1 MPAFTTKIDNQ
12 SEDFRKNTEQMGKL
26 VEDLRQKLQK
36 SALGGSEKARKKHLD
51 RGKLL
56 SRERV
61 RLLLDAGSPFLEFSP
76 LAAQD
81 LYDDVVPAAGII
93 TGIGRVSGKRC

>member
-36 SALGGSEKARKKHLD
+36 SALGGSEKARKNTLIAENFCH
-51 RGKLL
+51 
-56 SRERV
+56 
-61 RLLLDAGSPFLEFSP
+61 
-76 LAAQD
+76 
-81 LYDDVVPAAGII
+81 
-93 TGIGRVSGKRC
+93 VSGCVCYLTQAVLF